1 MAEARSYHGQPVL
14 KEPTWT
20 WEIPCYFFTGGMAG
34 AAAGLSWLSELRGN
48 DVLARRGWLVSFG
61 AIGLSP
67 AFLISD
73 LGRPERFI
81 NMLRMF
87 KVTSPMSVG
96 SWVLSVSG
104 ASTAAAFAD
113 SWLPAS
119 VPGGRVAKPVAAL
132 FGLPLSTYTA
142 ALLANTAV
150 PVWHEARRELPFVF
164 ASGAALSAGAAT
176 AAASPVTCA
185 GPARRLAVAS
195 AVAEL
200 AIEQVMER
208 RLGDLGRPYREGT
221 PHRLTQVSR
230 GAVLAGAGLLAT
242 LGARSRPAAV
252 AGGVLACAG
261 ALATRWSIYRA
272 GFASVADPSYVV
284 GPQRARVQ
292 SGERPGAARVRSR
305 APGDA
310 GRGSPAASTA

>member
-1 MAEARSYHGQPVL
+1 VADSRSYHGQPVL

-20 WEIPCYFFTGGMAG
+20 WEIPSYFFTGGMAG
-34 AAAGLSWLSELRGN
+34 AAAGLSWLAELRGN
-48 DVLARRGWLVSFG
+48 DVLARRGWLVSLG
-61 AIGLSP
+61 AIGISP

-73 LGRPERFI
+73 LGRPERFF

-104 ASTAAAFAD
+104 ASTAAAFTE
-113 SWLPAS
+113 SWLP
-119 VPGGRVAKPVAAL
+119 VNLPGGRVAKPVAAL

-142 ALLANTAV
+142 ALVANTAV
-150 PVWHEARRELPFVF
+150 PVWHEARRELPFLF

-176 AAASPVTCA
+176 AAATPVSCA
-185 GPARRLAVAS
+185 GPARRLAVAG
-195 AVAEL
+195 AVAEV

-221 PHRLTQVSR
+221 AHRLAQVSR
-230 GAVLAGAGLLAT
+230 VAALAGAGLLAT
-242 LGARSRPAAV
+242 VGARSRPAAV

-261 ALATRWSIYRA
+261 ALATRWSIYKA
-272 GFASVADPSYVV
+272 GFASAADPSYVV
-284 GPQRARVQ
+284 GPQRARVA
-292 SGERPGAARVRSR
+292 SGERPGAARVTSR
-305 APGDA
+305 APGGA